1 MTTRKKS
8 RLNDDETLETNEN
21 VTNKRS
27 KTNVNDE
34 ALYSTENGTDK
45 ENSNGIKKIIL

>member
-21 VTNKRS
+21 VTNKKS
-27 KTNVNDE
+27 KTNEKNDE

-45 ENSNGIKKIIL
+45 ENSNGIKK